1 MGYFAGRSGQV
12 KVKATTTR
20 VVTISGQTAYSDAA
34 RTSSVSSPDTITADK
49 VYYFAEDGPVSIVV
63 KDALGGTLITQT
75 PWMQQG
81 CHLTVDSGPSAAPA
95 PVAVGTAVLVG
106 GTKAVTDTNITA
118 NSVIRLSYKTVGG
131 TPGAVYVSARSA
143 STSFT
148 ITSTSGT
155 DTSTIYYEILAY

>member
-1 MGYFAGRSGQV
+1 MSYFVGRAGQV
-12 KVKATTTR
+12 KVKASTTR

-34 RTSSVSSPDTITADK
+34 RSSSVSSPDTITADK
-49 VYYFAEDGPVSIVV
+49 TYYFAEDGPVSITV
-63 KDALGGTLITQT
+63 KDALGNTLISQT

-81 CHLTVDSGPSAAPA
+81 CHFTVDSGAAA
-95 PVAVGTAVLVG
+95 SSTPVAVGTAVLVG
-106 GTKAVTDTNITA
+106 GTKAVSDTNITA
-118 NSVIRLSYKTVGG
+118 NSVIRLAHKTVGG